1 MRLAQQCFT
10 TTEVWMYIPAGYRE
24 RLRLSRSSSTAEPAD
39 PRSLR
44 SSCDPAGLPP
54 ALAGNLT
61 IASGRAA
68 SSEAGIKLLTSVTSQ
83 TYQTWRARPRVR
95 GRTEAVMVWTI
106 NASAAPLTAALR

>member
-1 MRLAQQCFT
+1 
-10 TTEVWMYIPAGYRE
+10 MYIPAGYRE

-54 ALAGNLT
+54 ALGGNLT

-68 SSEAGIKLLTSVTSQ
+68 SSEAGIKLLTSVTQPDVS
-83 TYQTWRARPRVR
+83 TWRARPRVR
-95 GRTEAVMVWTI
+95 GRARYSEAVMVWTI
-106 NASAAPLTAALR
+106 NASAAPLPAALR